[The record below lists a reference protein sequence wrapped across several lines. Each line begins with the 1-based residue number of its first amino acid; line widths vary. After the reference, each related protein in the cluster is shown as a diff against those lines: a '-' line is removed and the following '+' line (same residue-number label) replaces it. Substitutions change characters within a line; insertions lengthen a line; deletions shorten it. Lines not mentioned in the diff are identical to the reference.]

1 MAQTVVGLFNSASE
15 AQQAVQALMAANFV
29 QSNVDVA
36 AQDAQVA
43 QRMTGT
49 AGSPGSNNDPSDF
62 QNTSG
67 TAIEGV
73 ADATSRAAGQA
84 EDGIGRFFN
93 NLFGGDDNADARAY
107 TGVTRGG
114 GSVVT
119 VHAASAEE
127 AERARDILD
136 DNGAIDVHAQAQSQG
151 YGMTG
156 AQGYAATGEGAQKV
170 NIIEENLQVGKRVEQ
185 TGGARIRSRII
196 EKPVEESVRL
206 REEHVNVQRRDVN
219 RPATEADFAA
229 FKEGEISVTETAERA
244 VVSKEARVVGEV
256 SIDKTATEREQVIR
270 DTVRST
276 DVQVEQIGG
285 NTAGGDVNLQGG
297 AKRVAD
303 ADDLDDNGLTGR

>member
-1 MAQTVVGLFNSASE
+1 MAQTVIGLFNSASE
-15 AQQAVQALMAANFV
+15 AQQAVQELMSAGFT

-43 QRMTGT
+43 QRLTGHTGT
-49 AGSPGSNNDPSDF
+49 NNDPSDVR
-62 QNTSG
+62 NTSG
-67 TAIEGV
+67 TAMGGV

-84 EDGIGRFFN
+84 EDGISRFFN
-93 NLFGGDDNADARAY
+93 NLFGDDNDDTRAY
-107 TGVTRGG
+107 TTATRSG

-119 VHAASAEE
+119 VHASSAEE

-136 DNGAIDVHAQAQSQG
+136 DNGAIDVHGQTGAQG

-156 AQGYAATGEGAQKV
+156 AQGYAATPAEATQRV

-196 EKPVEESVRL
+196 ERPVEEHVRL
-206 REEHVNVQRRDVN
+206 REEHVNVQRRDVD

-229 FKEGEISVTETAERA
+229 FKEGEISVTEQAERA
-244 VVSKEARVVGEV
+244 VVAKEARVVGEV
-256 SIDKTATEREQVIR
+256 SVNKNVTEREQTVR

-276 DVQVEQIGG
+276 DVQVEQLGSTTRST
-285 NTAGGDVNLQGG
+285 NS
-297 AKRVAD
+297 
-303 ADDLDDNGLTGR
+303 DDE